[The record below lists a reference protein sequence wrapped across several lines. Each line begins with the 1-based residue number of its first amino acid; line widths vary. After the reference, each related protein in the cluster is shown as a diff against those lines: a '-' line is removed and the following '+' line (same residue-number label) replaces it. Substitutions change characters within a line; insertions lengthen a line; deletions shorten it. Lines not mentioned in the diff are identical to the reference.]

1 MTNDCDRLHQ
11 ATAKK
16 LGESHMTFKHSRGVS
31 LRRSLACV
39 AGASVL
45 ALTLA
50 QGAVAQDSDDEGDV
64 VIATGIRQA
73 LENALEEKRN
83 AVNLTEVILAE
94 DIGKLPDQNLAEV
107 LENVTG
113 IQITRQAG
121 VGTGVQIRGAD
132 ENRIEINGVTTVG
145 SGTGRNG
152 INFEDVSASI
162 ISGVE
167 VIKAPDSSTIEGAVG
182 GTINLRTIRPLD
194 LDEDDVLASV
204 RFQLED
210 ANLSTDGLQP
220 RVDGTL
226 GKKWSNASGQEIAV
240 VLSGSYAEQDS
251 TSFLTRSETNGDDI
265 IDANRN
271 AIANGLTPEFA
282 TDFLNPQFFIQDL
295 DNFEAE
301 NFNFVGS
308 VEAAPTQNL
317 KLFFDA
323 IVNTQERRQES
334 SRIQFSGI
342 ANLDAARAI
351 ANDPNSQ
358 FETVDFGPS
367 VGGDIGTL
375 ERAVVGTLLIQPDET
390 DGNLRFSSDTGSRVT
405 DSTIIRLGGEWDV
418 TEDLTARAEF
428 SNSRS
433 ESESPSF
440 NTTLNFINP
449 NIGLNLDQLQ
459 ANALAGITG
468 SQSANES
475 GTTFLFDLSDDQLSF
490 GVSDD
495 VTIGGATSAQLLDPA
510 NILLRDVQQNFDE
523 TENEE
528 SAFRLDF
535 NYDLTDSG
543 IGSFLSSIDA
553 GYRNNE
559 TSSTLAD
566 IGTSIG
572 LRSAADSV
580 SGAFF
585 ADILVPG
592 PDNFDTG
599 SDRSLFVPDFLLID
613 QELSNSDPEAVLA
626 RLNQAIIDSNAA
638 TGLNAGLLNSPTVNQ
653 VGSFT
658 IEEDTDAIYG
668 QANFDFGVVRG
679 NAGLR
684 YIDTTVT
691 SIGTTLL
698 NGVASQSSEESSY
711 DFVLPRV
718 NLIVEPIENVLI
730 RGSWSEDIRRPDFN
744 DLNTSVSFSTSP
756 NPNVS
761 IGNVNLAPQEVENFE
776 VGAEWYFAPGAVFSV
791 GYFRKE
797 RDGVFVELA
806 EQAEDTFVQV
816 TDADGNILGQGDVR
830 DITDPC
836 EGGGIFNP
844 IADQNEFAPLDP
856 VTGSRTSGTGVC
868 VGLNQVVND
877 TGTTDQQGVEVAFQ
891 YDLSSWE
898 DRLGWAS
905 GFGIIANYTYQEFSG
920 TEALR
925 TAGGSAADIFRA
937 ASGGLDP
944 VQFEIPLENNSE
956 HSYNL
961 TAFYEKFGLSA
972 RARWTWRDSFALTDG
987 LTSLGNTLGTNPI
1000 QDSRG
1005 QLNASINYDV
1015 TENFNIGVEGVNITS
1030 EDILQ
1035 RCVSDSGPVC
1045 FAEETERRIIFGG
1058 RYTF

>member
-1 MTNDCDRLHQ
+1 MTIDCDRLHQ
-11 ATAKK
+11 ATTKK
-16 LGESHMTFKHSRGVS
+16 QGESHMTFKHVRGVS

-638 TGLNAGLLNSPTVNQ
+638 TGLNAELLNSPTVNQ

-658 IEEDTDAIYG
+658 IEEETDAIYG
-668 QANFDFGVVRG
+668 QANFDFGLVRG

>member
-1 MTNDCDRLHQ
+1 MTIDCDRLHQ
-11 ATAKK
+11 ATTKK
-16 LGESHMTFKHSRGVS
+16 QGESHMTFKHVRGVS

-638 TGLNAGLLNSPTVNQ
+638 TGLNAELLNSPTVNQ

-658 IEEDTDAIYG
+658 IEEETDAIYG

>member
-1 MTNDCDRLHQ
+1 M
-11 ATAKK
+11 
-16 LGESHMTFKHSRGVS
+16 
-31 LRRSLACV
+31 
-39 AGASVL
+39 
-45 ALTLA
+45 
-50 QGAVAQDSDDEGDV
+50 
-64 VIATGIRQA
+64 
-73 LENALEEKRN
+73 
-83 AVNLTEVILAE
+83 
-94 DIGKLPDQNLAEV
+94 
-107 LENVTG
+107 
-113 IQITRQAG
+113 
-121 VGTGVQIRGAD
+121 
-132 ENRIEINGVTTVG
+132 
-145 SGTGRNG
+145 
-152 INFEDVSASI
+152 
-162 ISGVE
+162 
-167 VIKAPDSSTIEGAVG
+167 
-182 GTINLRTIRPLD
+182 
-194 LDEDDVLASV
+194 
-204 RFQLED
+204 
-210 ANLSTDGLQP
+210 
-220 RVDGTL
+220 
-226 GKKWSNASGQEIAV
+226 
-240 VLSGSYAEQDS
+240 
-251 TSFLTRSETNGDDI
+251 
-265 IDANRN
+265 
-271 AIANGLTPEFA
+271 TPEFA

-730 RGSWSEDIRRPDFN
+730 RGAWSEDIRRPDFN

>member
-1 MTNDCDRLHQ
+1 MTIKR
-11 ATAKK
+11 
-16 LGESHMTFKHSRGVS
+16 SRGVS

-45 ALTLA
+45 ALTIA
-50 QGAVAQDSDDEGDV
+50 QSAVAQDSDDEGDV

-73 LENALEEKRN
+73 LETALIEKRESDS
-83 AVNLTEVILAE
+83 LIEVILAE

-113 IQITRQAG
+113 IQITRQTG
-121 VGTGVQIRGAD
+121 IGTGVQIRGAD

-152 INFEDVSASI
+152 INFEDVSAAI
-162 ISGVE
+162 IAGVE
-167 VIKAPDSSTIEGAVG
+167 VIKAPESSTIEGAVG

-194 LDEDDVLASV
+194 LEEGDTLASFRV
-204 RFQLED
+204 QFED

-226 GKKWSNASGQEIAV
+226 GKVWSNASGQELGV
-240 VLSGSYAEQDS
+240 VLSASYAEQDS

-271 AIANGLTPEFA
+271 AVANGLAPVTAF
-282 TDFLNPQFFIQDL
+282 DFLNPQFFIQDL
-295 DNFEAE
+295 DNFEAQNL
-301 NFNFVGS
+301 NFAGS
-308 VEAAPTQNL
+308 VEAKPTQNL

-323 IVNTQERRQES
+323 VVNTQERRQES

-342 ANLDAARAI
+342 ANSDAAFAI
-351 ANDPNSQ
+351 ANDPASV

-375 ERAVVGTLLIQPDET
+375 ERAVIGTLLIQPDET

-405 DSTIIRLGGEWDV
+405 DSTIIRLGGEWEV
-418 TEDLTARAEF
+418 SEDLTARAEF
-428 SNSRS
+428 SNSS
-433 ESESPSF
+433 SSSESPSF

-449 NIGLNLDQLQ
+449 NIGLNLAQLQ
-459 ANALAGITG
+459 ANALSGMG
-468 SQSANES
+468 SSSNES

-490 GVSDD
+490 GVSPD
-495 VTIGGATSAQLLDPA
+495 TAIGGATSAQLLDPA

-523 TENEE
+523 TENDET
-528 SAFRLDF
+528 AARLDF
-535 NYDLTDSG
+535 NYDFTDSG
-543 IGSFLSSIDA
+543 IGGFLSSVDA
-553 GYRNNE
+553 GYRYNE
-559 TSSTLAD
+559 TSSSLSD
-566 IGTSIG
+566 IGVSVG
-572 LRSAADSV
+572 LRNAGDSV

-585 ADILVPG
+585 SDILVPG
-592 PDNFDTG
+592 PSNFNAG

-613 QELSNSDPEAVLA
+613 QELSNSDPEAVLD
-626 RLNQAIIDSNAA
+626 RLNQAITASNAA
-638 TGLNAGLLNSPTVNQ
+638 TGLSAGLLNSPTVNQ

-658 IEEDTDAIYG
+658 IEEDTHAFYG

-684 YIDTTVT
+684 YVDTSVT
-691 SIGTTLL
+691 SIGTTVL
-698 NGVASQSSEESSY
+698 NGVASESSEQSSY
-711 DFVLPRV
+711 DFLLPRV
-718 NLIVEPIENVLI
+718 NLIVEPVEDVLI
-730 RGSWSEDIRRPDFN
+730 RGAWSRDIRRPDFV

-756 NPNVS
+756 NPDVS
-761 IGNVNLAPQEVENFE
+761 IGNVNLQPQEVENFE
-776 VGAEWYFAPGAVFSV
+776 VGAEWYFAPGAIFSV

-806 EQAEDTFVQV
+806 EDPEETFVQV

-844 IADQNEFAPLDP
+844 IADQNEFAPLDAA
-856 VTGSRTSGTGVC
+856 GSRTSGTGVC
-868 VGLNQVVND
+868 VGINQVVND
-877 TGTTDQQGVEVAFQ
+877 TGTTNQQGIEVAFQ
-891 YDLSSWE
+891 YDLSNWE

-905 GFGIIANYTYQEFSG
+905 GFGVIANYTYQDFSG

-944 VQFEIPLENNSE
+944 VQFEIPLENNSQN
-956 HSYNL
+956 SYNL
-961 TAFYEKFGLSA
+961 TAFYEKYGLSA
-972 RARWTWRDSFALTDG
+972 RARWTWRDAFAIPDA

-1015 TENFNIGVEGVNITS
+1015 TENLNIGVEGVNLTS
-1030 EDILQ
+1030 SDILQ
-1035 RCVSDSGPVC
+1035 RCVSETGPVC

>member
-1 MTNDCDRLHQ
+1 
-11 ATAKK
+11 
-16 LGESHMTFKHSRGVS
+16 MTFKHVRGVS

-204 RFQLED
+204 RLQFED

-405 DSTIIRLGGEWDV
+405 DSTIFRLGGEWDV

-528 SAFRLDF
+528 TALRLDF

-553 GYRNNE
+553 GYRYNE

-658 IEEDTDAIYG
+658 IEEETDAIYG
-668 QANFDFGVVRG
+668 QANFDFGLVRG

-730 RGSWSEDIRRPDFN
+730 RGAWSEDIRRPDFN

-877 TGTTDQQGVEVAFQ
+877 TGTTDQQGIEVAFQ

>member
-1 MTNDCDRLHQ
+1 M
-11 ATAKK
+11 
-16 LGESHMTFKHSRGVS
+16 
-31 LRRSLACV
+31 
-39 AGASVL
+39 
-45 ALTLA
+45 
-50 QGAVAQDSDDEGDV
+50 
-64 VIATGIRQA
+64 
-73 LENALEEKRN
+73 
-83 AVNLTEVILAE
+83 
-94 DIGKLPDQNLAEV
+94 
-107 LENVTG
+107 
-113 IQITRQAG
+113 
-121 VGTGVQIRGAD
+121 
-132 ENRIEINGVTTVG
+132 
-145 SGTGRNG
+145 
-152 INFEDVSASI
+152 
-162 ISGVE
+162 
-167 VIKAPDSSTIEGAVG
+167 
-182 GTINLRTIRPLD
+182 
-194 LDEDDVLASV
+194 
-204 RFQLED
+204 
-210 ANLSTDGLQP
+210 
-220 RVDGTL
+220 
-226 GKKWSNASGQEIAV
+226 
-240 VLSGSYAEQDS
+240 
-251 TSFLTRSETNGDDI
+251 
-265 IDANRN
+265 
-271 AIANGLTPEFA
+271 TPEFA

-405 DSTIIRLGGEWDV
+405 DSTIFRLGGEWDV
-418 TEDLTARAEF
+418 TENLTARAEF
-428 SNSRS
+428 SDSKS

-730 RGSWSEDIRRPDFN
+730 RGAWSEDIRRPDFN

>member
-1 MTNDCDRLHQ
+1 
-11 ATAKK
+11 
-16 LGESHMTFKHSRGVS
+16 MTFKHVRGVS

-658 IEEDTDAIYG
+658 IEEETDAIYG

>member
-1 MTNDCDRLHQ
+1 
-11 ATAKK
+11 
-16 LGESHMTFKHSRGVS
+16 MTFKHVRGVS

>member
-113 IQITRQAG
+113 IQITRQTG
-121 VGTGVQIRGAD
+121 IGTGVQIRGAD

-730 RGSWSEDIRRPDFN
+730 RGAWSEDIRRPDFN